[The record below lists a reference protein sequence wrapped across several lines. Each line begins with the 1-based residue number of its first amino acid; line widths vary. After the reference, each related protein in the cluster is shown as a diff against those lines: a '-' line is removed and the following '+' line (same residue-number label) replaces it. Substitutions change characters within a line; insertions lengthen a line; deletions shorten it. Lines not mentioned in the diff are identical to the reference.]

1 MSESSEPT
9 SSQLDDIELA
19 EPVAKT
25 YEHHTDVDFMFG
37 EPGAAQ
43 HQWSVPV
50 MPTRESAREHSRRDS
65 GQFENAAFRL
75 AGSAGRRGDGA
86 GEAQSRDSAAR
97 LAHDSGAA
105 VDELQR
111 DLSDAQSDISEDGL
125 VRWGEHSGVVTVD
138 LLSPAFVLN
147 EQAWQQGARLG
158 KTPADVIR
166 QRACTGLGVERA
178 KLRYFEL
185 REVERRQLR
194 ASGRYAVAVDRAG
207 AVQRQCCCRDAW
219 ARDARPAFRVSLCAR
234 SHHCRC
240 E

>member
-25 YEHHTDVDFMFG
+25 YEHHTDVEFMFG
-37 EPGAAQ
+37 EPSGAQ
-43 HQWSVPV
+43 QWSVPV
-50 MPTRESAREHSRRDS
+50 MPTLASAREHARHDS
-65 GQFENAAFRL
+65 DHGWENAAFRL
-75 AGSAGRRGDGA
+75 AGTAGRRVEGGS
-86 GEAQSRDSAAR
+86 EAHARDSAAR

-111 DLSDAQSDISEDGL
+111 VDDDQSSQCLSDGQSDVSEDGIMHFD
-125 VRWGEHSGVVTVD
+125 EHGSVVLD
-138 LLSPAFVLN
+138 LLSPAFTLN

-158 KTPADVIR
+158 KSPADIIR

-185 REVERRQLR
+185 REVSAQQLR
-194 ASGRYAVAVDRAG
+194 ASGRYAIAVDRAG
-207 AVQRQCCCRDAW
+207 ATLVSVQLPL
-219 ARDARPAFRVSLCAR
+219 PAGRHA
-234 SHHCRC
+234 
-240 E
+240 